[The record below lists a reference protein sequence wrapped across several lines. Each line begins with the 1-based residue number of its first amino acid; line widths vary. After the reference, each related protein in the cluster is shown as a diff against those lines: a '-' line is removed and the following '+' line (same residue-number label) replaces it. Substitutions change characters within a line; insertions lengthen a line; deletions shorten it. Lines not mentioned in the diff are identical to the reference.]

1 VRIVLDA
8 RTIQDHFPGI
18 ARYTF
23 NLALALA
30 DSAPHDEL
38 LLLHHPA
45 QLNTRYDMSRFGAK
59 LNARLI
65 EAPVRSFST
74 SAQWRIPAL
83 LRKLHADIYHS
94 PYFIMPYR
102 ISVPAIVTIHD
113 LIPMLYPA
121 YFTAFQRLA
130 FDVAI
135 RLATRAVR
143 RVVTVSEAT
152 AEDLR
157 HLVHLTPNK
166 VSVVH
171 SAADPSLVRPDDAVI
186 ASVRA
191 RYNLPETY
199 VLYVGSNKPHKNLI
213 RLVEAWSQMP
223 NRNRT
228 KLVLAGNWDS
238 RHNEA
243 RLAATRL
250 GLESDIRW
258 LGSTPQHDLAALY
271 SGATLFVFPS
281 EYEGFGL
288 PVLEAM
294 ACGVP
299 VLCSN
304 SSSLPEVA
312 GDAAVLL
319 DPGDSDSWAEAIQR
333 LLADEGLR
341 MMYGERGLRR
351 AGQFTWSETARQMRE
366 VYARTLELW

>member
-1 VRIVLDA
+1 MRIALDG

-18 ARYTF
+18 GRYTF

-30 DSAPHDEL
+30 ESGPADDI
-38 LLLHHPA
+38 LLLHN
-45 QLNTRYDMSRFGAK
+45 QRNRNTRFDLDLLRAK
-59 LNARLI
+59 PNLSVLESNS
-65 EAPVRSFST
+65 PYFSLVD
-74 SAQWRIPAL
+74 QWRIPRQLRARQSAL
-83 LRKLHADIYHS
+83 YHS
-94 PYFIMPYR
+94 PYYVMPYFAPC
-102 ISVPAIVTIHD
+102 PAVVTVHD
-113 LIPMLYPA
+113 LIPLLYPH
-121 YFTAFQRLA
+121 YFTAARRLEFYA
-130 FDVAI
+130 TV
-135 RLATRAVR
+135 RLATRAAR
-143 RVVTVSEAT
+143 MVVADSEAT
-152 AEDLR
+152 AADVRRLL
-157 HLVHLTPNK
+157 HLDARK
-166 VSVVH
+166 VRVVH
-171 SAADPSLVRPDDAVI
+171 AAADPTLVRPDDAVI

-213 RLVEAWSQMP
+213 RLVEAWSKMP

-228 KLVLAGNWDS
+228 QLVLAGSWDS

-258 LGSTPQHDLAALY
+258 LGSTPQHDLAAVY

-351 AGQFTWSETARQMRE
+351 ADQFTWSETARQMRE